1 MNMMGSFFQRTAV
14 LQNLCHAKQ
23 LLMTQGTESFSEYF
37 AKVFALEKKDQKK
50 IGFLKQ
56 CKQSQEY
63 QKVKEYIDESLQM
76 ANHPKLRKLA
86 ELLTL
91 FFQDPKHE
99 KSSKVIVFTQYRESA
114 KEIKRFLDAKI

>member
-1 MNMMGSFFQRTAV
+1 MEKFQANAENYSINMMGSFYQRTTV

-23 LLMTQGTESFSEYF
+23 LLMTQGTESFTEYF
-37 AKVFALEKKDQKK
+37 GKVFALEKKDQKK

-56 CKQSQEY
+56 IKGSQEY
-63 QKVKEYIDESLQM
+63 KKAKEYIDESLKI

-91 FFQDPKHE
+91 FFKDPKH
-99 KSSKVIVFTQYRESA
+99 SAGSKVIVFT
-114 KEIKRFLDAKI
+114 